1 MPRVLQILWTKIMNR
16 LVVCVP
22 EIIFLLG
29 ERLKNFLF
37 PTNTFENR
45 LSLRMKKG
53 NIEQSLGLCKTE
65 VLLVRKQCREKL
77 LGPQRLSH

>member
-1 MPRVLQILWTKIMNR
+1 MNR

-65 VLLVRKQCREKL
+65 VLLVRKQCREVTRSTETVTLDGGKVL
-77 LGPQRLSH
+77 R